1 MPVIESG
8 RLPAL
13 KWGMY
18 SLIQWGCRPG
28 RSLDPVKLWRL
39 QQVPKER
46 APLFGSGSSRVLR
59 KRMSRAAQGS
69 ARSRSV

>member
-1 MPVIESG
+1 MIDSG

-18 SLIQWGCRPG
+18 SLVQRGCRPG

-39 QQVPKER
+39 QQVTKKR
-46 APLFGSGSSRVLR
+46 APLFGSGSSSVLR
-59 KRMSRAAQGS
+59 ERMSRAAQRS